1 MPPSSAEADPAGAV
15 EGGPG
20 LAPTTAEAVV
30 GSDPISAGLLS
41 ETGTALPRGRRRP
54 RVFRGVTGFI
64 VRRTLL
70 GVLTLFIASIIIFAA
85 TQALPGDP
93 ARAILGRTA
102 TPESLAALRE
112 QLDLDRPVTEQ
123 YWDWLSG
130 VLTGDL
136 GESLVAG
143 QPVTELLGSR
153 IVNSAFLMLLAALV
167 SVPLAI
173 LIGVVSA
180 RRRDGPLD
188 HTLSVTTLAV
198 AGLPEFVVGIAL
210 VVLFGTTVF
219 TVLPPVSLIPP
230 DSAPWNYPKE
240 LILPT
245 LTLVIAVSPYIAR
258 IMRASMIEVLESDYV
273 EMARLKGLPRA
284 EGRLGTRP
292 PQRDRPDDS
301 GHRHQPRLPGRRHRR
316 RRVRVRLSGDRRGAR
331 RRGREPRHSGRPGS
345 RTAHRGRLRRS
356 QSHRRRRHD
365 PGQPPRADD
374 ASMTTVAAPG
384 PAVPL
389 PKQRRPWVV
398 LLAAAWRQG
407 RTKIGLALVL
417 LLVGC
422 ALIGPLF
429 APYSPTEFVGAPYE
443 KPSADALLGTDN
455 LGRDVL
461 SRFLWGGRSILALA
475 VLSTVLGVVLG
486 VAVGLVAAYARNALD
501 DALMRAMD
509 VILAFPQIVLALV
522 AVATVGPKLWLLVLV
537 VGFTTAPRVARVVRG
552 AALDVVER
560 DFVRAAEG
568 IGVSRTKILFGEV
581 LPNVTSPLVVETSL
595 RLTFSIA
602 LISALSFLGFG
613 LQPPAADW
621 GLMINENRLGLEIQP
636 WGVVMPVIAIGLLT
650 IGTSLVGDGFSRA
663 SIGIERGGR
672 AE

>member
-1 MPPSSAEADPAGAV
+1 LPPSSAEADPAGAV
-15 EGGPG
+15 QGGPG

-70 GVLTLFIASIIIFAA
+70 GILTLFLASIIIFAA

-112 QLDLDRPVTEQ
+112 QLNLDRPVTQQ

-230 DSAPWNYPKE
+230 DSAPWNYPME

-273 EMARLKGLPRA
+273 EMARLKGLR
-284 EGRLGTRP
+284 ERKVVW
-292 PQRDRPDDS
+292 
-301 GHRHQPRLPGRRHRR
+301 GHALPNAIAPTIQ
-316 RRVRVRLSGDRRGAR
+316 V
-331 RRGREPRHSGRPGS
+331 
-345 RTAHRGRLRRS
+345 TAINLAYLAG
-356 QSHRRRRHD
+356 
-365 PGQPPRADD
+365 GI
-374 ASMTTVAAPG
+374 
-384 PAVPL
+384 
-389 PKQRRPWVV
+389 VV
-398 LLAAAWRQG
+398 
-407 RTKIGLALVL
+407 V
-417 LLVGC
+417 
-422 ALIGPLF
+422 
-429 APYSPTEFVGAPYE
+429 EFV
-443 KPSADALLGTDN
+443 
-455 LGRDVL
+455 
-461 SRFLWGGRSILALA
+461 F
-475 VLSTVLGVVLG
+475 
-486 VAVGLVAAYARNALD
+486 AYPG
-501 DALMRAMD
+501 
-509 VILAFPQIVLALV
+509 I
-522 AVATVGPKLWLLVLV
+522 
-537 VGFTTAPRVARVVRG
+537 G
-552 AALDVVER
+552 AALVDAVANRDIPVVQAVALLIAAVYVVLNLIADVATILVSPR
-560 DFVRAAEG
+560 VR
-568 IGVSRTKILFGEV
+568 T
-581 LPNVTSPLVVETSL
+581 TL
-595 RLTFSIA
+595 R
-602 LISALSFLGFG
+602 
-613 LQPPAADW
+613 
-621 GLMINENRLGLEIQP
+621 
-636 WGVVMPVIAIGLLT
+636 
-650 IGTSLVGDGFSRA
+650 
-663 SIGIERGGR
+663 
-672 AE
+672 